1 MGDLEIPEWFFESAS
16 LRVAWLDL
24 VEGWL
29 YLEVRVE
36 CPNCLNVEES
46 TWLLTV
52 GERELLRIIRCG
64 RCGADLGSIV
74 LRELDRF
81 LAEVDSLLRRV
92 EEERGSRKAV
102 YREP

>member
-1 MGDLEIPEWFFESAS
+1 MEELRIPEWFFECAS

-24 VEGWL
+24 IEGWL

-36 CPNCLNVEES
+36 CPNCLNIEESVWLVTVEE
-46 TWLLTV
+46 
-52 GERELLRIIRCG
+52 RDLLRVIRCR

-81 LAEVDSLLRRV
+81 LAEVESLLRRI
-92 EEERGSRKAV
+92 ESERRAREAGLRGS
-102 YREP
+102 